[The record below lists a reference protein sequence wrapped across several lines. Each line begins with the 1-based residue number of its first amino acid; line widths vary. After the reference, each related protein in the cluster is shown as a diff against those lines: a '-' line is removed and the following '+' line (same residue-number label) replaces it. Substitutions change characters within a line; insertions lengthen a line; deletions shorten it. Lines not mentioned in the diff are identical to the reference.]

1 MGLLKMRK
9 RKIADNA
16 AHLLEPGE
24 TIQQMVMTQTGM
36 SAASLAAASASHN
49 PTGPTRGVA
58 VHALVATDRNVYALW
73 IPAWTAVGGV
83 RSKQPLHDATVTRD
97 GKKLLFNGETYNVQA
112 GTPGTWSHTSK
123 SARRR
128 TARGRLPRAARSQ
141 RRTLSARQQP
151 GDQAGHASA

>member
-16 AHLLEPGE
+16 ARLLEPGE

-49 PTGPTRGVA
+49 PTGPTRGIA

-97 GKKLLFNGETYNVQA
+97 GKKLLFNGETYNVLFFAGGDARHLLSYVEERQA
-112 GTPGTWSHTSK
+112 QDGARPLAP
-123 SARRR
+123 SA
-128 TARGRLPRAARSQ
+128 
-141 RRTLSARQQP
+141 
-151 GDQAGHASA
+151 